1 MYRVE
6 KNPESKLLKGPHKYR
21 PSTDPLELPKR
32 TWQTYHEKTS
42 DLTEL
47 LDRSIETIAQRGACV
62 VAPPGCGKSWYA
74 RELVEKLKERG
85 VPDED
90 IVRCAPTHAACREM
104 AQPAQTLH
112 RLAHSMFS
120 RGKTPR
126 VRYLIVDEVFCAGI
140 VLQCLL
146 NSLSFTDCICICI
159 GDPYQFGPVCS
170 TWKECETTPM
180 SLLNS
185 AFFHTL

>member
-1 MYRVE
+1 MSQNEIDSIKAFIPSKVFRVE
-6 KNPESKLLKGPHKYR
+6 RNPELKLLKGPHKYR

-32 TWQTYHEKTS
+32 DWYTYYEESS
-42 DLTEL
+42 DLNEV

-74 RELVEKLKERG
+74 GELVEKLKERG

-104 AQPAQTLH
+104 AQPARTLH
-112 RLAHSMFS
+112 RLAYSMFS

-126 VRYLIVDEVFCAGI
+126 IRYLIVDEVFCAGI

-146 NSLSFTDCICICI
+146 DSLSFTDCVCICV
-159 GDPYQFGPVCS
+159 GGP
-170 TWKECETTPM
+170 
-180 SLLNS
+180 
-185 AFFHTL
+185 